1 MSTEKK
7 RPQDRWNEK
16 AGLISKSYKLKRE
29 LTEEFA
35 TACDAAGVSQ
45 AGQISKM
52 MREFIDEIS
61 NCQNEHSVV

>member
-1 MSTEKK
+1 MGAEKM

-16 AGLISKSYKLKRE
+16 VGLISKSYKLKRE

-35 TACDAAGVSQ
+35 EACDSAGVSQ

-52 MREFIDEIS
+52 IESIY
-61 NCQNEHSVV
+61 

>member
-1 MSTEKK
+1 MNMSTEKM

-16 AGLISKSYKLKRE
+16 AGLISKSYKLRRE

-35 TACDAAGVSQ
+35 TACDVAGVSQ

-52 MREFIDEIS
+52 MRQFIDEVQANI
-61 NCQNEHSVV
+61 

>member
-1 MSTEKK
+1 MPVGNPSSQTKASKK
-7 RPQDRWNEK
+7 YQNK
-16 AGLISKSYKLKRE
+16 VGYIAKSYKLRKE

-52 MREFIDEIS
+52 MRQFIDEVQA
-61 NCQNEHSVV
+61 NV